1 MFEFGRDLRRRLSGD
16 SASSFPSDGL
26 TRGDGA
32 LLELLDL
39 SLLQAEARAADT
51 AAGRISCRDIP
62 SSRLTAAGVWLELA
76 RRSGDAVALRKA
88 AAHAGAALDGFE
100 RDGRTALAARARCE
114 QAAAGLLGAELFGDD
129 GLTAA
134 AAITLKAAA
143 RQTGV
148 GAALAQALLAGLN
161 GRVALASGA
170 FHDIKTVSAAFETP
184 LFALETAGRRSA
196 QARLAAAAQRLVRA
210 DLVSAAAAR
219 LKDRTL
225 AVEAL
230 ADLKLALQ
238 RLDATYEPLL
248 WARAQT
254 LKGATL
260 ALLGELEADIG
271 LIADGVEALAGAVE
285 TVDRD
290 HSPLDWARAQVLLG
304 QALVVMGELS
314 ANVRAFDQAVSCFD
328 RANAV
333 LKDQPALALRAVVA
347 SQRAGAL
354 ARCAELTGDIAV
366 LDAAEAAYRGEL
378 ASGSPEKDPVAW
390 AVCQTN
396 LARLYETRA
405 ELTGRDNGQ
414 RAAAAMALSAAF
426 DVFAEHGLR
435 SLSDMTLQ
443 ALERVRSA

>member
-1 MFEFGRDLRRRLSGD
+1 M
-16 SASSFPSDGL
+16 
-26 TRGDGA
+26 
-32 LLELLDL
+32 
-39 SLLQAEARAADT
+39 
-51 AAGRISCRDIP
+51 
-62 SSRLTAAGVWLELA
+62 
-76 RRSGDAVALRKA
+76 
-88 AAHAGAALDGFE
+88 
-100 RDGRTALAARARCE
+100 
-114 QAAAGLLGAELFGDD
+114 LGAELFGDD

-134 AAITLKAAA
+134 AAIALTVAAS
-143 RQTGV
+143 QTGV

-161 GRVALASGA
+161 GRAVLATAGLPE
-170 FHDIKTVSAAFETP
+170 IRTVSAAFETP
-184 LFALETAGRRSA
+184 LAALEAAGRRSA
-196 QARLAAAAQRLVRA
+196 PARLAAAEQRLVRA

-219 LKDRTL
+219 LKDRAL

-248 WARAQT
+248 WARAQI
-254 LKGATL
+254 LKGSTL

-271 LIADGVEALAGAVE
+271 LIADGVDALTGAVE
-285 TVDRD
+285 TVDHD
-290 HSPLDWARAQVLLG
+290 HSPLDWARAQAVLG
-304 QALVVMGELS
+304 HALVVMGELS
-314 ANVRAFDQAVSCFD
+314 ANARAFDQAVSCYD
-328 RANAV
+328 RAGGV
-333 LKDQPALALRAVVA
+333 LKTQSALALRAVVA

-378 ASGSPEKDPVAW
+378 SSCPADKDPVAW

-405 ELTGRDNGQ
+405 DLTGRDNGQ